1 MKRSALLAGL
11 IGLALVAVLLASNDL
26 RAIGGALRAAG
37 WGILLVVALH
47 LPQTLFSAL
56 GWGPLV
62 EPRLHAVLL
71 FRLRF
76 VREGVNALLPVAQI
90 GGDLVRARLAQ
101 RRGVP
106 LRVGVAASL
115 VDVSVEMV
123 AQILFTLL
131 GLALLLAG
139 PHGAAAVRLAV
150 GAVAVSAAIALA
162 FVAVQRGGLFR
173 LIERAVGRWAS
184 HERSQELAGLH
195 DTVAALYRRPGAL
208 AASGAFHLCSWL
220 LGVVETLAALHA
232 LGIPATLREATV
244 IEALGQVVRA
254 FGFLVPGAL
263 GIQEGGYL
271 MICALF
277 GIAAPQ
283 ALALALIRRIRELA
297 LGLPGLALWHR
308 MERGSRRPMT
318 GAMP

>member
-1 MKRSALLAGL
+1 MKRSALLAAL
-11 IGLALVAVLLASNDL
+11 VGLALAAGLLASNDF
-26 RAIGGALRAAG
+26 RAIGQALRSAG
-37 WGILLVVALH
+37 WGIVLVIALH

-62 EPRLHAVLL
+62 TPRLRAGLL

-101 RRGVP
+101 ARGVRF
-106 LRVGVAASL
+106 RVGIAASL

-123 AQILFTLL
+123 AQIAFTLL
-131 GLALLLAG
+131 GLALLLLG
-139 PHGAAAVRLAV
+139 PHPADAVRLAI
-150 GAVAVSAAIALA
+150 GAVVASAAVAAA
-162 FVAVQRGGLFR
+162 FVLAQRWGLFR
-173 LIERAVGRWAS
+173 LVERAVERWAS
-184 HERSQELAGLH
+184 RERSEELAGLH
-195 DTVAALYRRPGAL
+195 DTVVALYRRPGAL
-208 AASGAFHLCSWL
+208 VVSGGCHLASWL
-220 LGVVETLAALHA
+220 LGVVETYAALHV
-232 LGIPATLREATV
+232 LGLATGWREATV

-308 MERGSRRPMT
+308 MARAPMESVS
-318 GAMP
+318 